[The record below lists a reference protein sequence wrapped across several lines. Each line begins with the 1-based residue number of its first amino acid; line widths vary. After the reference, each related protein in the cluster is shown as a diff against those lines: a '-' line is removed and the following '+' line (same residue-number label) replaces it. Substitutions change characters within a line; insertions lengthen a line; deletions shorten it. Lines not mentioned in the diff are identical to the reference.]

1 VCNGYPTRGPWPK
14 TVEKPAPIPLQ
25 SKDGY
30 EVSPSQYTQ
39 PGPYASQATPPS
51 RREPLPGYR
60 GQQLRVDPQH
70 TSRSLGMEDDRPS
83 ASSLPSGTI
92 GSPEHRMSAISYS
105 QTVPFPTP
113 VSANPP
119 SAYPDRLS
127 QNDYRRVPPL
137 HDPSR
142 QEHDTG
148 TPQSAQST
156 LPHINILH
164 PTHSNSPHPH
174 TPQSTNLQNT
184 AQLSLSQVA
193 SAGPGR
199 QRTQKEEM
207 LSGKQYFPFDR
218 ELVLERERCNAACW
232 RFNSSTNPNNG
243 VSQEERAR
251 QFRDILQPKEL
262 INISPTLASPISP
275 SGYVGNNVVVEAPFT
290 CDYGY
295 NIHIGQDVAI
305 GKNCTILD
313 TCDVKIGD
321 RCIIGPNVQIYTATL
336 PIDPK
341 RRLGSK
347 GPNMGK
353 PIVIEED
360 CWIGGGVIILPG
372 RTIKRGSTVGA
383 GSIVTRVRVYAF
395 VFRDSKLTYNQ
406 DVPPFTVVCGN
417 PARVTRGLYPP
428 ENQI

>member
-1 VCNGYPTRGPWPK
+1 
-14 TVEKPAPIPLQ
+14 
-25 SKDGY
+25 
-30 EVSPSQYTQ
+30 
-39 PGPYASQATPPS
+39 
-51 RREPLPGYR
+51 
-60 GQQLRVDPQH
+60 
-70 TSRSLGMEDDRPS
+70 
-83 ASSLPSGTI
+83 
-92 GSPEHRMSAISYS
+92 
-105 QTVPFPTP
+105 
-113 VSANPP
+113 
-119 SAYPDRLS
+119 
-127 QNDYRRVPPL
+127 
-137 HDPSR
+137 
-142 QEHDTG
+142 
-148 TPQSAQST
+148 
-156 LPHINILH
+156 
-164 PTHSNSPHPH
+164 
-174 TPQSTNLQNT
+174 
-184 AQLSLSQVA
+184 
-193 SAGPGR
+193 
-199 QRTQKEEM
+199 M

-295 NIHIGQDVAI
+295 NIHIGQDVAN

-321 RCIIGPNVQIYTATL
+321 RCIIGPNVQIYTTTL